1 MITLDE
7 LLARYDSATAVRLER
22 WIFRGLVRPERA
34 GEPPRFADI
43 DVARVELLVEL
54 GEFLACDDE
63 TLESVMDLL
72 DQVHGLRR
80 RLALVA
86 QAVGRQPEAIQDA
99 IAAELHRLDEETRE
113 GD

>member
-7 LLARYDSATAVRLER
+7 LLARYDSATALRLER
-22 WIFRGLVRPERA
+22 WIFRGLVRPEED
-34 GEPPRFADI
+34 GDTPRFTDI

-54 GEFLACDDE
+54 GEVLACDDE

-80 RLALVA
+80 RLVLLA
-86 QAVGRQPEAIQDA
+86 QAIGHQPSAIQEAIA
-99 IAAELHRLDEETRE
+99 TEIRRLDEETRE

>member
-7 LLARYDSATAVRLER
+7 LLARYDSTTAVRLER
-22 WIFRGLVRPERA
+22 WIFRGLVRPDQA

-54 GEFLACDDE
+54 GEVLACDDE

-80 RLALVA
+80 RLTVLAHVL
-86 QAVGRQPEAIQDA
+86 RNQPQSVQEA
-99 IAAELHRLDEETRE
+99 IAAEVRALGEDEEA
-113 GD
+113 DD